1 MQKALTKF
9 EMQTALTKLERLLK
23 DSMWYGDTIEIHL
36 KLDTDIADS
45 TIDKAIRMSNIIGT
59 YTHIEFFNNLPL
71 TVGRCTF
78 ESLQTIFRNYKQYV
92 DEEFKIIKTLKE
104 CIRPGTSEKL
114 NRLEFEQKKQYLKI
128 FDVFDNIQ
136 RQIYGAKEKIKEQYI
151 ELLSSK
157 PEFAV
162 PYAWKA
168 LTLVNY
174 FHPLEYAN
182 KEGMMY
188 ATTCILMWR
197 LGLAPGILPD
207 DKDKDLLVKEGF
219 IDEIKRLDI
228 NKFVFLD
235 GTTDPLQE
243 ILSKIPSAEDL
254 DDEADVDPMMEN
266 DDKNIEEFAK
276 SIHTTGAA
284 YRRYEADQSQAD
296 VKDKTSPIQKMLDL
310 LESYSDSDDEA
321 DFSGMTETTRRTFQ
335 V

>member
-228 NKFVFLD
+228 
-235 GTTDPLQE
+235 
-243 ILSKIPSAEDL
+243 SSAEDL

-266 DDKNIEEFAK
+266 DAKNIEEFAK

-321 DFSGMTETTRRTFQ
+321 DFSGMTDALRPTTNISLRPGARRWDFHS
-335 V
+335 